1 MKTKWKSIKHQQQCW
16 NEWEC
21 LINEQKKKIQS
32 TQIDPKQEKN
42 RWRINTAMLNM
53 KIQNF
58 FFCFLADCFIKL
70 KQSQIQHLISSK
82 TKKWIG
88 HIVRLFWWEREREK
102 KIHRDIMNSRMKQ
115 FQTQC
120 FHLWIFLE
128 FFIFSLLLI
137 YENFLHLWW
146 INCMLICE
154 SIYNNPHTHTQIS
167 FLVSIIVS

>member
-21 LINEQKKKIQS
+21 LINEQKKN
-32 TQIDPKQEKN
+32 P
-42 RWRINTAMLNM
+42 INTNWPETRKKSLAYKHSNAEHENTKL
-53 KIQNF
+53 